1 MKIET
6 ASYFGSFVDVEK
18 CPKEIV
24 PEYAFI
30 GRSNVGK
37 SSLINYLTEKKA
49 DAKVSG
55 APGKT
60 RTINYFTI
68 NTNKWYLVDLPGY
81 GYARTSKS
89 TREDWDKFIRTYL
102 RKRPQLIN
110 LFVLIDT
117 RIPPQKIDLEF
128 IEWLGEHQIPFS
140 IVFTKNDKP
149 KSLNNLNNRKAFEN
163 ELLKTWEELPNM
175 FLSSSASNLG
185 RENIL
190 TFIEQCNASVQQS

>member
-55 APGKT
+55 SPGKT

-102 RKRPQLIN
+102 RKRVQLIN

-149 KSLNNLNNRKAFEN
+149 KSLTNLNNRKAFEN
-163 ELLKTWEELPNM
+163 ELLKSWEELPNM
-175 FLSSSASNLG
+175 FLTSSASNLG
-185 RENIL
+185 RAEIL
-190 TFIEQCNASVQQS
+190 AFIDQCNQTIPQQ

>member
-18 CPKEIV
+18 CPTAIV

-55 APGKT
+55 SPGKT
-60 RTINYFTI
+60 RTINYFAI

-102 RKRPQLIN
+102 RKRVQLIN

-128 IEWLGEHQIPFS
+128 IEWIGEHQIPFS

-163 ELLKTWEELPNM
+163 ELLKSWEELPNM
-175 FLSSSASNLG
+175 FLTSSASNLG
-185 RENIL
+185 RAEIL
-190 TFIEQCNASVQQS
+190 AFIDQCNQTIPQQ

>member
-55 APGKT
+55 SPGKT
-60 RTINYFTI
+60 RTINYFAI

-102 RKRPQLIN
+102 RKRGQLIN
-110 LFVLIDT
+110 LFVLVDT

-128 IEWLGEHQIPFS
+128 IEWLGEHQIAFS

-163 ELLKTWEELPNM
+163 ELLKSWEELPNI
-175 FLSSSASNLG
+175 FLTSSASNLG
-185 RENIL
+185 RAEIL
-190 TFIEQCNASVQQS
+190 AFIDQCNQTIPQQ

>member
-55 APGKT
+55 SPGKT

-102 RKRPQLIN
+102 RKRGQLIN
-110 LFVLIDT
+110 LFVLVDT

-128 IEWLGEHQIPFS
+128 IEWLGEHQIAFS

-163 ELLKTWEELPNM
+163 ELLKSWEELPNI
-175 FLSSSASNLG
+175 FLTSSASNLG
-185 RENIL
+185 RAEIL
-190 TFIEQCNASVQQS
+190 AFIDQCNQTIPQQ